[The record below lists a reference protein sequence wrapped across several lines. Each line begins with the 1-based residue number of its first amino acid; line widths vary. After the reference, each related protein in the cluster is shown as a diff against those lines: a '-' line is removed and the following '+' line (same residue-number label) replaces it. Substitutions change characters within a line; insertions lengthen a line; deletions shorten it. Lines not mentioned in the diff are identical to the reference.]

1 MLFRSSVIR
10 HEPACTS
17 IETHSEAILCY
28 IPDSVLLNLIR
39 NNSGFAYDMM
49 QIACKELGDSNRY
62 IRDIAQKSVKERLAE
77 ILLLIADDFGIEQDG
92 SLKLN
97 ITREDLSNFV
107 GTATET
113 VIRLLSDY
121 KNDGLIEVKGR
132 KIKLLN
138 IEKLKTIAGM

>member
-1 MLFRSSVIR
+1 
-10 HEPACTS
+10 
-17 IETHSEAILCY
+17 
-28 IPDSVLLNLIR
+28 
-39 NNSGFAYDMM
+39 MM

-107 GTATET
+107 GISDRNRYRFTF
-113 VIRLLSDY
+113 RLQKRRIDRSQ
-121 KNDGLIEVKGR
+121 R
-132 KIKLLN
+132 
-138 IEKLKTIAGM
+138 T